1 MTMENLREGLGKSRG
16 EGRIVTD
23 GGVGG
28 GGGGG
33 GLYQGSKIGKGGG

>member
-1 MTMENLREGLGKSRG
+1 MEKIRGK
-16 EGRIVTD
+16 GRIVTD

-33 GLYQGSKIGKGGG
+33 DCIKEVK